1 MAVDIRGMAC
11 AYLRAGAVTLLEVWT
26 ADGSIPGWPTAA
38 RYVRAQV
45 IGNSGVYR
53 VAYRDGEWSCTCS
66 HSHMQT
72 RTGGDADAA
81 MSVCAH
87 ASAVQLVT
95 GHPSRARKEPKR

>member
-66 HSHMQT
+66 HMQPK
-72 RTGGDADAA
+72 TGGDADAA

>member
-11 AYLRAGAVTLLEVWT
+11 AYLRAGAVDPAGGVGGGRQHPRL
-26 ADGSIPGWPTAA
+26 ADRRPV
-38 RYVRAQV
+38 VRAQV
-45 IGNSGVYR
+45 IGNSGV
-53 VAYRDGEWSCTCS
+53 CS

-72 RTGGDADAA
+72 RTGGDVDAA